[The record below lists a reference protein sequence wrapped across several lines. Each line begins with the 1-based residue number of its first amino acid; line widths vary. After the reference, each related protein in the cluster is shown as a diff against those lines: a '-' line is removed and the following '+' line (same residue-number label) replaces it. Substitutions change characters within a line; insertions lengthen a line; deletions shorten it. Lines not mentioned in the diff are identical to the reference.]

1 MPQQMSPYEQAS
13 IGIERQKLAQPQ
25 GAQSGIGKIVADM
38 GGDPHN
44 PADLARAAQ
53 LMKSTHA
60 GTNVKV
66 EGSPRYD
73 VGQVPQGQRLVY
85 DEQGRPTHL
94 ETLPGSELE
103 HQFAQEQEQA
113 SARQRQ
119 QVTAADIVGEDI
131 NRALALSEGGWTT
144 GVAGQV
150 LSGVGG
156 TAAHNLDNLVT
167 TIKANVGFDKLQ
179 QMRASSPTGGA
190 LGPVSDTENRLL
202 QSVMGALEQSQS
214 QDQFQYNLKR
224 LHNVTQDIVHGPG
237 QGAARHDL
245 SGSGPKQGAAS
256 QQGPRFG
263 DIEDGFRFLG
273 GDPASPSSWE
283 PIQ

>member
-1 MPQQMSPYEQAS
+1 MSPYETAS
-13 IGIERQKLAQPQ
+13 LDLKRQELAQPQ
-25 GAQSGIGKIVADM
+25 GPQSGIGKIVADM
-38 GGDPHN
+38 GGDPTN
-44 PADLARAAQ
+44 PQHLAAAAA

-60 GTNVKV
+60 GTNVTV
-66 EGSPRYD
+66 EGSPRYE

-94 ETLPGSELE
+94 ETMPGSELE
-103 HQFAQEQEQA
+103 RQFAQEQEQA

-119 QVTAADIVGEDI
+119 QTTMADIVGEDI

-144 GVAGQV
+144 GVAGQA
-150 LSGVGG
+150 LSGIGG
-156 TAAHNLDNLVT
+156 TGAHDLDNLVT

-179 QMRASSPTGGA
+179 QMRAMSPTGGA
-190 LGPVSDTENRLL
+190 LGQVSENENRLL

-214 QDQFQYNLKR
+214 QDQFQFNLKR

-237 QGAARHDL
+237 GGSARYDL
-245 SGSGPKQGAAS
+245 SGSGAKQGSAS

-263 DIEDGFRFLG
+263 DIEDGHRYLG